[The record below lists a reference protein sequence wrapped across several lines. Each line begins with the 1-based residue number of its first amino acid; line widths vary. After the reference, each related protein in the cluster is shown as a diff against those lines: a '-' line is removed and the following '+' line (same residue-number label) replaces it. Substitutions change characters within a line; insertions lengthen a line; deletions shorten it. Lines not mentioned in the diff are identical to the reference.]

1 MMSYSILSQE
11 TRQQLEQE
19 RFRLVHDREA
29 ILASVTAELDR
40 LVQQL
45 DRLLGNESTDAD
57 AFTHLN
63 GGAVDSAAPVAK
75 LDVFQ
80 ISANEAKVLEP
91 DTDQTTPKAKQ
102 QDVKAF
108 DAKQLKL
115 DFKDMSASD
124 AVVQILRQSPDQT
137 FETDELIEA
146 LYEPFDQSDMGRA
159 RKSMSAVLLYGSR
172 AGKFEK
178 VQEHPARYKLKE
190 SVATAA

>member
-1 MMSYSILSQE
+1 MMSYSILSEE

-19 RFRLVHDREA
+19 RSRLVHDREA

-40 LVQQL
+40 MIQQL
-45 DRLLGNESTDAD
+45 DRLLGNEAPDAD
-57 AFTHLN
+57 ASTQLN
-63 GGAVDSAAPVAK
+63 DSAAPVAK
-75 LDVFQ
+75 LDVFE

-91 DTDQTTPKAKQ
+91 DTDQTTPKAKRH
-102 QDVKAF
+102 DIKAF
-108 DAKQLKL
+108 DAKQLKP

-159 RKSMSAVLLYGSR
+159 RKSMSAVLMHGSR

-178 VQEHPARYKLKE
+178 VQDQPARYKLKE
-190 SVATAA
+190 SAATAA